1 MPHKEAD
8 PFAADTGA
16 VAAFI
21 AANQTVDE
29 QVTSENKRV
38 ATRMKGWDSKASGS
52 KVDPKQRHTLSESVV
67 SLIHPDGRQVQLS
80 RSVTVTSFDKK
91 GNIKGF
97 FITGTFATL
106 TKNGEKDGVGC
117 SENVYQPPCA
127 VASTTVTASDG
138 VYKNWNDAEVEVT
151 YAGSGINAKLKGIKL
166 IG

>member
-16 VAAFI
+16 LAAFI

-38 ATRMKGWDSKASGS
+38 ATRMKGWESKASGS

-80 RSVTVTSFDKK
+80 RSVTVTSFDKR

-97 FITGTFATL
+97 FATGTFATL
-106 TKNGEKDGVGC
+106 TKNGENDGVGC
-117 SENVYQPPCA
+117 ANADEPPCA

-138 VYKNWNDAEVEVT
+138 VYKNWNDAEVAVT
-151 YAGSGINAKLKGIKL
+151 YAGSGINSKLKGIKV